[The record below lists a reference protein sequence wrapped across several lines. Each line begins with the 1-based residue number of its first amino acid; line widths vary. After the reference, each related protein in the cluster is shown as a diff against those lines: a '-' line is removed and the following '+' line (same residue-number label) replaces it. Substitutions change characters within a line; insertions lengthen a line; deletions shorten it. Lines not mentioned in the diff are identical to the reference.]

1 MITDRLFGS
10 VRFELWGDNPEE
22 FLTKCAT
29 SGVELWDIKRDGD
42 VFSAATRPWQE
53 TDTKKIAKECR
64 LVYTKISEKSIPHT
78 VKKYRFRYGILVG
91 ALLLSAFV
99 FISSQFLWK
108 IEIIGCENT
117 DIEKFQ
123 AKLTEYGVKIGGK
136 AHRDDIK
143 DLQLLLLRDFPD
155 IAFVAVN
162 INGSFAKVEVTE
174 RRLPPETVDQYSP
187 CNIVASSPGV
197 ILSATVYSGVTLCK
211 KNDVVAKG
219 DLLVSGIFDSK
230 YVGFRMVHAKA
241 KIIARTENEITAY
254 RPYEYEKEARTGD
267 KKTAYTFNIFGLS
280 FSVGGCPFENYEE
293 ENDIKHLKI
302 GENGYLPFSVEKT
315 VYYKTEKS
323 KAARTPDEA
332 EKEAV
337 AEAEEKFRI
346 FNETSFAEEVN
357 TEIIRDSK
365 GVTVK
370 YYCTVISDIAAE
382 KEIFRN

>member
-1 MITDRLFGS
+1 MTDRLFGS
-10 VRFELWGDNPEE
+10 VRFELWGDFPED
-22 FLTKCAT
+22 FLTLAAAE
-29 SGVELWDIKRDGD
+29 GVELWDIKRNGD
-42 VFSAATRPWQE
+42 VFSAKTRPWQ
-53 TDTKKIAKECR
+53 TGDVRVIAEKCR
-64 LVYTKISEKSIPHT
+64 LVYTEISQSGLSHT
-78 VKKYRFRYGILVG
+78 VKKYRCRYGILVG
-91 ALLLSAFV
+91 ALLLFAFV
-99 FISSQFLWK
+99 FISSRFLWK
-108 IEIIGCENT
+108 IEITGCENT
-117 DIEKFQ
+117 DIKKFEEKL
-123 AKLTEYGVKIGGK
+123 AEYGVKVGGPS
-136 AHRDDIK
+136 HRGDIN

-162 INGSFAKVEVTE
+162 IKGSFAKVEVTE

-187 CNIVASSPGV
+187 CNIVASSPG
-197 ILSATVYSGVTLCK
+197 IIISAKVYSGVTLCK
-211 KNDVVAKG
+211 ENDVVAKG

-241 KIIARTENEITAY
+241 EIIARTEKAITAY
-254 RPYEYEKEARTGD
+254 RPYEYEKEERTGE
-267 KKTAYTFNIFGLS
+267 KKTVYTFNIFGLS
-280 FSVGGCPFENYEE
+280 FSVGSCPFENYEE

-323 KAARTPDEA
+323 KATRTPEEA

-337 AEAEEKFRI
+337 AEAEEKFRV
-346 FNETSFAEEVN
+346 FNETNFAEEVN